1 MAEAVSSPVQ
11 TVNKVM
17 MSYENWKAVRDE
29 AYISDPQLAGRMDA
43 MFDARVGTNV
53 AFMVVSHGTASA
65 IVRPPAAAKVVKIV
79 GKAEAPPG
87 KAVPVGEAR
96 IPSSPKVQKVTPDT
110 VRSTSGGTANA
121 ATYPKLINQLNEQ
134 NLKNIAAQDSRLAS
148 AINDWKTMQPN
159 RKGEINFGIGSGTA
173 KEADKLGKIWVGDG
187 AKPVNSS
194 SCPGC
199 LLSADGT
206 RLYRPPTI
214 KTNTSKA
221 FNPTGVQANFVI
233 RNSDGK
239 TLTNGHLNIK

>member
-1 MAEAVSSPVQ
+1 
-11 TVNKVM
+11 M

>member
-1 MAEAVSSPVQ
+1 M
-11 TVNKVM
+11 
-17 MSYENWKAVRDE
+17 
-29 AYISDPQLAGRMDA
+29 
-43 MFDARVGTNV
+43 
-53 AFMVVSHGTASA
+53 
-65 IVRPPAAAKVVKIV
+65 
-79 GKAEAPPG
+79 
-87 KAVPVGEAR
+87 PVGEAR

-239 TLTNGHLNIK
+239 TLTHGHLNIK

>member
-17 MSYENWKAVRDE
+17 MSYENWKAIRDE
-29 AYISDPQLAGRMDA
+29 AYISNPQLAGRMDA
-43 MFDARVGTNV
+43 MFDARVGTNA
-53 AFMVVSHGTASA
+53 AFMVVSGGTASA
-65 IVRPPAAAKVVKIV
+65 IVRSRAAAKVVKIV

>member
-1 MAEAVSSPVQ
+1 MQ